1 MNKKEFRLFHFSL
14 WHLLV
19 PVFIGVIILV
29 IEFPKGFLS
38 LNMILYVLFYS
49 ISMGLPFIKGS
60 EYFRSILDKRL
71 PWLHKPLLRL
81 ILSLLIDILWLSLIV
96 FFVNTFFQKLILHK
110 NFIEVINITFYGFR
124 YAFVFLLIG
133 ILTLNGI
140 LFFKNWKQSAVNE
153 EILKREKLAIEYEA
167 LKNQVN
173 PHFLFNSLTALTSL
187 VYTDQEKAV
196 IFIRNFSDVYRYVL
210 EFQGKE
216 IIDLASERKLIE
228 SVAFLYKIRYEEN
241 LQIDIDLPDTE
252 NKFIIPMALQMLLEN
267 AVKHNIISEN
277 QPLRVEIKEREGFIE
292 VKNNLQPK
300 TVITN
305 SSKIGLKNII
315 SQYKYLSDK
324 EVIVEVTDKFYTVK
338 IPVLNNEK

>member
-1 MNKKEFRLFHFSL
+1 
-14 WHLLV
+14 
-19 PVFIGVIILV
+19 
-29 IEFPKGFLS
+29 
-38 LNMILYVLFYS
+38 
-49 ISMGLPFIKGS
+49 MGLPFIKGS
-60 EYFRSILDKRL
+60 EYFRSILDKRI

-81 ILSLLIDILWLSLIV
+81 ILSLLIDILWLSLVV
-96 FFVNTFFQKLILHK
+96 FFVNTVFQILIFHK
-110 NFIEVINITFYGFR
+110 NFTEVVNVTVYGFQ

-133 ILTLNGI
+133 ILALNGI

-210 EFQGKE
+210 EIQGKE

-228 SVAFLYKIRYEEN
+228 SIAFLYKIRYEEN

-252 NKFIIPMALQMLLEN
+252 NKFIIPMTLQMLLEN
-267 AVKHNIISEN
+267 AVKHNIISKN
-277 QPLRVEIKEREGFIE
+277 QPLRVEIKEKEGFIE
-292 VKNNLQPK
+292 VKNNLQTK
-300 TVITN
+300 TVIN
-305 SSKIGLKNII
+305 SSKIGLKNIQ

-324 EVIVEVTDKFYTVK
+324 EVLVEFTDKFYAVK
-338 IPVLNNEK
+338 IPLLYRL